1 MIKVGQFTMIDG
13 KTYQVV
19 KIDDNF
25 AHLHD
30 VKHYKGRPRKMI
42 LSQVPYFDENGTLVE
57 PVIEKTKV
65 PLRKFQS
72 KINLRDI
79 IKETTDGQFSRKG
92 IMFLHE
98 QLTGL
103 AEIMIIN
110 AFETAEKH
118 GHKRVGAEHFSE
130 INFAQLHFSEELRM
144 DHKEYIEDGLE

>member
-1 MIKVGQFTMIDG
+1 MIKEGQFTMIDG

-42 LSQVPYFDENGTLVE
+42 LSQVPYFDENGTLVKPVSE
-57 PVIEKTKV
+57 PTKV

-92 IMFLHE
+92 IMFLH
-98 QLTGL
+98 
-103 AEIMIIN
+103 
-110 AFETAEKH
+110 
-118 GHKRVGAEHFSE
+118 
-130 INFAQLHFSEELRM
+130 
-144 DHKEYIEDGLE
+144 

>member
-1 MIKVGQFTMIDG
+1 MIKEGQFTMIDG

-42 LSQVPYFDENGTLVE
+42 LSQVPYFDENGTLVQ
-57 PVIEKTKV
+57 PVSESTKV

-98 QLTGL
+98 QLAGL
-103 AEIMIIN
+103 AEVMIMN
-110 AFETAEKH
+110 AFETAERH

-130 INFAQLHFSEELRM
+130 INFSQLHFSEELRM